1 MVGHFI
7 SHVTHLQTTYEYI
20 KERQDKVVIMSKL
33 CLIVDYD
40 EGWRISLDLNSE
52 TIYTVKD

>member
-7 SHVTHLQTTYEYI
+7 SHVTHLQTIYKYI
-20 KERQDKVVIMSKL
+20 KDKVVIASKL

-40 EGWRISLDLNSE
+40 EGWRILLNLNME